1 MKIIKAPND
10 IFDRVIESSTVF
22 LAGSIE
28 MGKVENWQAVAE
40 KKLSDY
46 DDSELTVFNPRR
58 DDFDVSLKQT
68 IHEPVLKEQIY
79 WELDSMESADYL
91 LVYFHPD
98 TKAPITMLEL
108 GLHAHRISKVV
119 VVCPD
124 GFYRQ
129 ANIEIVCEKF
139 NIPFFKSLDE
149 GITQIRSYVD
159 YDKQIIKDE

>member
-10 IFDRVIESSTVF
+10 TFDRILKSSTVF

-28 MGKVENWQAVAE
+28 MGKVENWQAIAE

-46 DDSELTVFNPRR
+46 GDDILTVFNPRR

-79 WELDSMESADYL
+79 WELSSMEIADYI

-108 GLHAHRISKVV
+108 GLHAHSIAKVI

-139 NIPFFKSLDE
+139 DIPFFKDLDI
-149 GITQIRSYVD
+149 GINKLRSYVD
-159 YDKQIIKDE
+159 FDQRIMNND